1 MSNILSGLNKAQQLS
16 VTSNSKKIM
25 VLAGAGSGKTTILTR
40 RIARLLEDKKCTPE
54 QMMVLTFTNK
64 AAKEMIDRAKKICGE
79 HNNLDSMF
87 IGTFHSICN
96 RILRNNVDLTDL
108 SKNFVIMDA
117 SDQKSFIK
125 KIVDKMLE
133 NKVLFLQEEEKKGIE
148 KEIAQFINKSKELG
162 LRGENATPLLES
174 KEFEDV
180 TYDII
185 SIFKVYESERVKANL
200 ADFTDLILYVIELF
214 EKHKEIKNYYTNKL
228 KYVLVDEFQDTNEIQ
243 YHFINYFK
251 NNNIFVVG
259 DDDQLIYGWR
269 GASIDT
275 IINMPNSWENLEVIK
290 LENNYR
296 STGNIIKAANS
307 IISNNESRF
316 DKSLISNK
324 KEGDIIDFFVCANPD
339 FEAEAVAK
347 EILKINEQG
356 VPFKDICILYRT
368 NAISRGFEK
377 VFNKY
382 NIKYHLIGGVGFWAR
397 REIKDIMSYLMLGLN
412 YKNNIAFERTINL
425 PTRGIGKKT
434 LEKVY
439 SKAYKENISFMES
452 LADFV
457 KKGELLKGAKLEKA
471 KEYISIYK
479 TINKLIKENI
489 DIEKII
495 KFIINKTDI
504 INLEYSKEKNEEILN
519 ERLFNLK
526 ELETVAGS
534 FKTEEAL
541 DFSDIEAFCSYASLQ
556 ASADKDH
563 NEDGVKLMTIHMSKG
578 LEFPYVFIAGMED
591 GVLPLK
597 RGGSFIGK
605 KQYEEERRLGYVACT
620 RAMEKLYLTMSSSR
634 FGNGFYQSPFVD
646 EIPKEIIRKRDFREE
661 FFGNQNLGKKNSKF
675 VDSDDELERIKA
687 LIKEK
692 EGLI

>member
-40 RIARLLEDKKCTPE
+40 RIARLLNDQKCTPE

-133 NKVLFLQEEEKKGIE
+133 NKVLFLQEDEKKGIE

-275 IINMPNSWENLEVIK
+275 IINMPNSWENLEIIK

-397 REIKDIMSYLMLGLN
+397 KEVKDIMSYLMLGLN

-526 ELETVAGS
+526 ELEAVAGS
-534 FKTEEAL
+534 FKTEKAL